1 MTKRNRSKKSPS
13 LANNYLLVN
22 RLSLVNRLLLT
33 SLVFLP
39 VFMSLGSLIL
49 YTAFKASLE
58 TSLQNQMQS
67 QAYALMSDAEL
78 EKQGLWMPERMA
90 DPSFQQTS
98 SGQFAWITDQNQPL
112 WRSPSSILLDEPMLQ
127 PTSPVTPGEIHFEV
141 PSDHFPYYQLI
152 YDTRWQSENG
162 EQFLRFV
169 VAHDPSALSAEL
181 DSFSRQIIFW
191 ISGLT
196 LLLLII
202 QYLITRWG
210 LQPLDKIAVDLS
222 RLESGKIQLLKGNYP
237 KELNPVINNLNQ
249 VLTVQRTQRERFK
262 NTLADLAHSL
272 KTPLAIIKSNYQTTD
287 DRIIDEQVTRMNNI
301 ISHHLSRAHLGYQ
314 PLAGHVAVLPLISRL
329 TGAITKL
336 DRYSN
341 MDIQLRIAD
350 DVHFHGEDGDLME
363 IMGNLIENACKYG
376 KSKIEISAMNSDK
389 GLKISVEDDGP
400 GIDLHLRTSILKRGA
415 RSDTASLGQGL
426 GLAVVTDI
434 LSSYDG
440 ELNISTSHLGGA
452 CFSFILPNKVGK

>member
-1 MTKRNRSKKSPS
+1 
-13 LANNYLLVN
+13 
-22 RLSLVNRLLLT
+22 
-33 SLVFLP
+33 
-39 VFMSLGSLIL
+39 MSLGSLIL

-67 QAYALMSDAEL
+67 QAYALMSDAEV
-78 EKQGLWMPERMA
+78 EKHKLWMPELMA
-90 DPSFQQTS
+90 EPGFQQTS
-98 SGQFAWITDQNQPL
+98 SGHFAWITNQNRPL
-112 WRSPSSILLDEPMLQ
+112 WRSSSSILLDEQMLY
-127 PTSPVTPGEIHFEV
+127 PTSPIIPGEVQFQA
-141 PSDHFPYYQLI
+141 PSDYFPYYQLI
-152 YDTRWQSENG
+152 YDTLWQAEND
-162 EQFLRFV
+162 QQLLRFV

-181 DSFSRQIIFW
+181 DSFSRKIIYW

-210 LQPLDKIAVDLS
+210 LYPLNKIAVDLS
-222 RLESGKIQLLKGNYP
+222 LLESGEIQLLKGDYP
-237 KELNPVINNLNQ
+237 KELTQVVDNLNQ

-272 KTPLAIIKSNYQTTD
+272 KTPLAIIKLNDQTKES
-287 DRIIDEQVTRMNNI
+287 RIIDDQVTRMSNI

-314 PLAGHVAVLPLISRL
+314 PLAGPVAVLPLISRL

-336 DRYSN
+336 DIYSN

-350 DVHFHGEDGDLME
+350 SVYFHGEEGDLME

-376 KSKIEISAMNSDK
+376 KSSIEISVTNSEK
-389 GLKISVEDDGP
+389 GLEIRVEDDGP
-400 GIDLHLRTSILKRGA
+400 GIDAHLRTSILKRGA

-434 LSSYDG
+434 LSSYNG
-440 ELNISTSHLGGA
+440 ELEISISHLGGA
-452 CFSFILPNKVGK
+452 CFSFMLPNGAGK